1 MPARIVALCREAWRT
16 LAELFANQAWRRIA
30 FFLLPYAGVLLGL
43 DVAAHYGAVTDAPLP
58 AQFFISKDEGFGEYL
73 EYALLAAT
81 AIMLALMWR
90 RTGAGIYLVNAL
102 LFAYLTADD
111 SLQFHERFGH
121 MVAPVMPQGTP
132 LPANDFGEVLLF
144 GLVGVT
150 WLASLVVALRR
161 ADLRPATHALILAFG
176 VVGAG
181 FFGIFADAAT
191 SWGDKSAA
199 LVEFHAWFEDG
210 GEFLM
215 IIATFLAATAIFDTE
230 RRRPALGEPA
240 AS

>member
-1 MPARIVALCREAWRT
+1 MPARIAVLGRETWAT
-16 LAELFANQAWRRIA
+16 IVVLFANPAWRRVA

-43 DVAAHYGAVTDAPLP
+43 DIAAHYGAVTQAPLP

-81 AIMLALMWR
+81 AVMLALLWR
-90 RTGAGIYLVNAL
+90 RSGAGIYLVNAL

-121 MVAPVMPQGTP
+121 MVAPAMPQGTP
-132 LPANDFGEVLLF
+132 LPPNDYGEVLLF
-144 GLVGVT
+144 GLVGVM
-150 WLASLVVALRR
+150 WLVSLLFALRR
-161 ADLRPATHALILAFG
+161 ADLRPATHALILAVG

-181 FFGIFADAAT
+181 FFGILADAVT
-191 SWGDKSAA
+191 SWGHKSQA
-199 LVEFHAWFEDG
+199 LIEFEAWFEDG

-215 IIATFLAATAIFDTE
+215 IIATFLAAVAIFDTE
-230 RRRPALGEPA
+230 RRRPTMGRSA

>member
-1 MPARIVALCREAWRT
+1 MPARIIVLGRETWDAI
-16 LAELFANQAWRRIA
+16 AELFANLAWRRVA

-81 AIMLALMWR
+81 AVMLALMWR
-90 RTGAGIYLVNAL
+90 RTRAGIYLVNAL

-111 SLQFHERFGH
+111 SLQIHERFGH
-121 MVAPVMPQGTP
+121 MVAPAMPQGTP
-132 LPANDFGEVLLF
+132 LPPNDFGEVLLF

-150 WLASLVVALRR
+150 WLVSLLVALRR
-161 ADLRPATHALILAFG
+161 ADLRPATHALILAVG

-181 FFGIFADAAT
+181 FFGILADAAT
-191 SWGDKSAA
+191 SWGDKSRA
-199 LVEFHAWFEDG
+199 LIEFHAWFEDG

-215 IIATFLAATAIFDTE
+215 IIATFLAAVAIFDTE
-230 RRRPALGEPA
+230 RRRPTTGGSA